1 MIVMTLQLLNKLIR
15 LFFDIGKKG
24 SESSP
29 FYVYTRPFVLIH
41 RSAEPDKRCEQ
52 LPCWLSQ

>member
-24 SESSP
+24 ERQLPFLFLHAPFCIDSP
-29 FYVYTRPFVLIH
+29 FR
-41 RSAEPDKRCEQ
+41 
-52 LPCWLSQ
+52 

>member
-15 LFFDIGKKG
+15 MFFDIGTKG
-24 SESSP
+24 SDSSP

-41 RSAEPDKRCEQ
+41 RSAEPDKRCE
-52 LPCWLSQ
+52 